1 MMANEDFIDALE
13 HLLRVSAYSIKCE
26 NKSWVSA
33 NLRPRI
39 GGAVSICY
47 NGTPF
52 VTDNGHLT
60 IGVFDDN
67 YELQIYSLQEYID
80 NFIKG
85 DLTIEIS
92 AHGLTFDWEP

>member
-1 MMANEDFIDALE
+1 MANEDFIDALE
-13 HLLRVSAYSIKCE
+13 HLLRISARSLEDE
-26 NKSWVSA
+26 NESWVSA
-33 NLRPRI
+33 SLRPKFY
-39 GGAVSICY
+39 GGVSVDY
-47 NGTPF
+47 DGTPF
-52 VTDNGHLT
+52 ISNNGHLT

>member
-1 MMANEDFIDALE
+1 MANEDFIDALE
-13 HLLRVSAYSIKCE
+13 HLLRVSAYSIECE

-33 NLRPRI
+33 SLRPRI
-39 GGAVSICY
+39 GGADSVCY

-52 VTDNGHLT
+52 VTDGGKLI

-67 YELQIYSLQEYID
+67 YELQSYSLREYID
-80 NFIKG
+80 YFIKA
-85 DLTIEIS
+85 DLTIEVS